1 VLTCQPALHDATL
14 LHATS
19 NWACAHVRSVF
30 LEASFFMKSQ
40 PDAAGRTAAEVVTQ
54 LPVPSRLGMLRFE
67 RLNEANWA
75 LLYLD
80 PNCEKQFG
88 LPAVELCALIGSPYA
103 SLMEPEA
110 RYQLHDAVQLQLNNS
125 PYYLVRYTLHTNKGA
140 LGVLELGEGYKQH
153 NRHLLRGYLMV
164 VDGLF
169 DDSEQQFGPDL
180 ETQNSRLQIALELN
194 QRAQHEQLLHLERVR
209 AQQGLILRLARHR
222 YSTSNSLQE
231 AAGLITKSAC
241 EIYDIACAS
250 IWNLVDQR
258 LEPIAEYRRSTGEY
272 LLPEPI
278 DASVF
283 PSYLEALHNS
293 RAIDAND
300 AQHDP
305 RTREMADSFRP
316 RDISAILDA
325 SIRIDGQVVGVLC
338 LEQTGTP
345 REWQSDEIAFAGE
358 LADQFAQVISN
369 HNRRTATSALHL
381 FQRAVE
387 QSANAFLLVNCDG
400 VVEYVNPSFTAITQ
414 YTTEEVHGQRLSEL
428 PALENLNELLLDANS
443 SLTKSNSWQ
452 GEFKS
457 RRKNLEPYWGQLSI
471 SKVYGDNRELTHY
484 IGIYEDITQ
493 SKLAQQ
499 RIERLAYTD
508 NLTNLGNRPAFI
520 RNLDERFARDCDIP
534 ISLLLVDI
542 DNFKR
547 INDSLGHQ
555 TGDKLLIS
563 LARRLR
569 NSLNPSGILARFA
582 SNEFAILL
590 DDTDLDAGQQ
600 VASSVLRTLDK
611 PMFVDNQLISVT
623 ASVGLACAPLHGHDP
638 QTLMKNAGL
647 ALHKA
652 KANGKHQVQVFT
664 EALNA
669 EASYKLFVE
678 NNLRR
683 ALTQNEL
690 EVFYQPKLCLRTGR
704 LLGMEA
710 LLRWNHPERGMIRPD
725 QFISVAEETG
735 LIIPIGKWV
744 ARQACRMSKE
754 LTAAGFGRLQVAIN
768 LSPKQFS
775 DPELV
780 ASIATILQEEN
791 LDASLL
797 ELELTEGLLLEATE
811 DTRQQLDSLKK
822 LGLSLAMDDFG
833 TGYSSFSYL
842 KKFPIDVIKIDRSF
856 IRDIPD
862 DQDDMEITSAVIA
875 MAHNLKLKVVA
886 EGIETAEQLAFLRR
900 HRCDVGQGYLFDRP
914 IPGEELVEKL
924 RRYPRGP
931 LA

>member
-1 VLTCQPALHDATL
+1 
-14 LHATS
+14 
-19 NWACAHVRSVF
+19 
-30 LEASFFMKSQ
+30 MKSQ
-40 PDAAGRTAAEVVTQ
+40 TDAAGRSAAEVVTQ

-75 LLYLD
+75 LLFLD

-88 LPAVELCALIGSPYA
+88 LPAVDLCALIGSPYA
-103 SLMEPEA
+103 SLMEPQA
-110 RYQLHDAVQLQLNNS
+110 RYQLHDDIQQQLASS
-125 PYYLVRYTLHTNKGA
+125 PNYLIRYTLHSPKGA
-140 LGVLELGEGYKQH
+140 LGLLEIGEAYKQH
-153 NRHLLRGYLMV
+153 NRHLLRGYFLI
-164 VDGLF
+164 VDGLVTESETAT
-169 DDSEQQFGPDL
+169 DSDL
-180 ETQNSRLQIALELN
+180 ETRNLRLQIALELN
-194 QRAQHEQLLHLERVR
+194 QRAQRDQFAHLERVR
-209 AQQGLILRLARHR
+209 AQQDLILRLTRHR
-222 YSTSNSLQE
+222 YTTANTLLE
-231 AAGLITKSAC
+231 AAKLITKSAC
-241 EIYDIACAS
+241 DIYDVDHVS
-250 IWNLVDQR
+250 IWNLIDKR
-258 LEPIAEYRRSTGEY
+258 LEPITDYRRESGDYQSRT
-272 LLPEPI
+272 PI
-278 DASVF
+278 DISTY
-283 PSYLEALHNS
+283 PTYLQALNTS
-293 RAIDAND
+293 RAIDASNI
-300 AQHDP
+300 QTDP
-305 RTREMADSFRP
+305 RTREMAESLNPGEDK
-316 RDISAILDA
+316 AVLDA
-325 SIRIDGQVVGVLC
+325 SIRIDGQVIGVLC
-338 LEQTGTP
+338 LEQSGST

-358 LADQFAQVISN
+358 LADQFAQVINN
-369 HNRRTATSALHL
+369 HNRRAATNALHL

-387 QSANAFLLVNCDG
+387 QSANAFLLVNCNG

-414 YTTEEVHGQRLSEL
+414 YSSDEVSGHKLSEL
-428 PALENLNELLLDANS
+428 PALENLNQLLLEANS
-443 SLTKSNSWQ
+443 SLTNSNSWQ

-520 RNLDERFARDCDIP
+520 RNLDERFVRDTDTP
-534 ISLLLVDI
+534 MSLLLVDI

-569 NSLNPSGILARFA
+569 NTLSPSDVLARFA
-582 SNEFAILL
+582 SNEFAVLL
-590 DDTDLDAGQQ
+590 DNTDQEAGQATASQ
-600 VASSVLRTLDK
+600 VLATLDK

-623 ASVGLACAPLHGHDP
+623 GSVGLACAPLHGRDP

-690 EVFYQPKLCLRTGR
+690 EVFYQPKLCLLTGR

-710 LLRWNHPERGMIRPD
+710 LLRWNHPEKGMIRPD

-744 ARQACRMSKE
+744 ARQSCRMSKD
-754 LTAAGFGRLQVAIN
+754 LTAAGFGNLQVAIN
-768 LSPKQFS
+768 VSPKQFS

-780 ASIATILQEEN
+780 SSIAAILREEE
-791 LDASLL
+791 LDPSLL

-862 DQDDMEITSAVIA
+862 DEDDMEITSAVIA

-886 EGIETAEQLAFLRR
+886 EGIETAAQLTFLRR
-900 HRCDVGQGYLFDRP
+900 HRCDVGQGYLFDKP
-914 IPGEELVEKL
+914 IPGEELIEKL
-924 RRYPRGP
+924 KRYPRRP
-931 LA
+931 SA

>member
-1 VLTCQPALHDATL
+1 
-14 LHATS
+14 
-19 NWACAHVRSVF
+19 
-30 LEASFFMKSQ
+30 MKSQ
-40 PDAAGRTAAEVVTQ
+40 PDATSRMVAEVVTQ

-67 RLNEANWA
+67 RLNEPSWA
-75 LLYLD
+75 LLFLD
-80 PNCEKQFG
+80 PNCERQFG
-88 LPAVELCALIGSPYA
+88 LPAVELCALVGSPYA

-110 RYQLHDAVQLQLNNS
+110 RYLLHDAVQQQLTES
-125 PYYLVRYTLHTNKGA
+125 PHYLIRYTLHTASGSLN
-140 LGVLELGEGYKQH
+140 LLELGEAYKQH
-153 NRHLLRGYLMV
+153 NRHLLRGYLLV
-164 VDGLF
+164 IDGLF
-169 DDSEQQFGPDL
+169 EDDPLQPALDL

-194 QRAQHEQLLHLERVR
+194 QCAQQEQLLHLDRVR
-209 AQQGLILRLARHR
+209 AQQDLILLLTRQR
-222 YSTSNSLQE
+222 YSSNDSLRE
-231 AAGLITKSAC
+231 AAELITRSAC
-241 EIYDIACAS
+241 DIYQIDCAS
-250 IWNLVDQR
+250 LWHLEGSMLV
-258 LEPIAEYRRSTGEY
+258 PISAYHRTKQEY
-272 LLPEPI
+272 LLPQPI
-278 DASVF
+278 DVSAF
-283 PSYLEALHNS
+283 PDYLDALHTG
-293 RAIDAND
+293 RAIDAHN
-300 AQHDP
+300 AMRDP
-305 RTREMADSFRP
+305 RTREMAESLRP
-316 RDISAILDA
+316 RDVNAMLDA
-325 SIRIDGQVVGVLC
+325 SIRVDGQVVGVLC
-338 LEQTGTP
+338 LEQTGAT
-345 REWQSDEIAFAGE
+345 RAWQSDEIAFAGE

-414 YTTEEVHGQRLSEL
+414 YSTEEVHGQRLSEL
-428 PALENLNELLLDANS
+428 PALENLSELLFDAPS
-443 SLTKSNSWQ
+443 ALAKSNSWQ

-493 SKLAQQ
+493 TKLAQQ

-520 RNLDERFARDCDIP
+520 RNLDERFARDSDAP

-569 NSLNPSGILARFA
+569 NSLIPSGSLARFA
-582 SNEFAILL
+582 SNEFAVLL
-590 DDTDLDAGQQ
+590 DNSDLTVGQQ
-600 VASSVLRTLDK
+600 VANQLLATLDK

-623 ASVGLACAPLHGHDP
+623 GSVGLACAPLHGRDP
-638 QTLMKNAGL
+638 QTLMRNAGL

-690 EVFYQPKLCLRTGR
+690 DVFYQPKLCLRSGR

-710 LLRWNHPERGMIRPD
+710 LLRWDHPEKGMIRPD

-735 LIIPIGKWV
+735 LIIPIGKWI
-744 ARQACRMSKE
+744 ARQACRMSKA
-754 LTAAGFGRLQVAIN
+754 LTAAGLGNLQVAIN

-775 DPELV
+775 DPDLV
-780 ASIATILQEEN
+780 ASIASILKEEA
-791 LDASLL
+791 LPAHLL

-811 DTRQQLDSLKK
+811 DTHLQLDQLKR
-822 LGLSLAMDDFG
+822 LGLTLAMDDFG
-833 TGYSSFSYL
+833 TGYSSLSYL
-842 KKFPIDVIKIDRSF
+842 KKFPIDIIKIDRSF
-856 IRDIPD
+856 IHEIPD
-862 DQDDMEITSAVIA
+862 NQDDMEITSAVIA

-886 EGIETAEQLAFLRR
+886 EGIETAEQLSFLRR

-914 IPGEELVEKL
+914 IPGNELIEKL
-924 RRYPRGP
+924 KRYPRGP
-931 LA
+931 IA

>member
-1 VLTCQPALHDATL
+1 
-14 LHATS
+14 
-19 NWACAHVRSVF
+19 
-30 LEASFFMKSQ
+30 MKSQ
-40 PDAAGRTAAEVVTQ
+40 PDAASRMVAEVVTQ

-67 RLNEANWA
+67 RLNEPSWA
-75 LLYLD
+75 LLFLD
-80 PNCEKQFG
+80 PNCERQFG
-88 LPAVELCALIGSPYA
+88 LPAVELCALVGSPYA
-103 SLMEPEA
+103 SLMEPQA
-110 RYQLHDAVQLQLNNS
+110 RYELHDAIQQQLS
-125 PYYLVRYTLHTNKGA
+125 ESTHYLIRYTLHTASGSLN
-140 LGVLELGEGYKQH
+140 LLELGEAYKQH
-153 NRHLLRGYLMV
+153 NRHLLRGYLLV
-164 VDGLF
+164 IDGLF
-169 DDSEQQFGPDL
+169 EDDPLQPALDL

-194 QRAQHEQLLHLERVR
+194 QRAQQEQLLHLDRVR
-209 AQQGLILRLARHR
+209 AQQDLILLLTRQR
-222 YSTSNSLQE
+222 YSSNNSLRE
-231 AAGLITKSAC
+231 AAELITRSAC
-241 EIYDIACAS
+241 DIYEIDCAS
-250 IWNLVDQR
+250 LWHLEGSMLV
-258 LEPIAEYRRSTGEY
+258 PISAYHRTTQEY
-272 LLPEPI
+272 LLPQPI
-278 DASVF
+278 DVSVF
-283 PSYLEALHNS
+283 PDYLDALHTG
-293 RAIDAND
+293 RAIDAHN
-300 AQHDP
+300 AMRDP
-305 RTREMADSFRP
+305 RTREMAESLRP
-316 RDISAILDA
+316 SDVNAMLDA
-325 SIRIDGQVVGVLC
+325 SIRVDGQVVGVLC
-338 LEQTGTP
+338 LEQTGAT
-345 REWQSDEIAFAGE
+345 RAWQSDEIAFAGE

-414 YTTEEVHGQRLSEL
+414 YSTEEVHGQRLSEL
-428 PALENLNELLLDANS
+428 PALENLSELLFDAPS
-443 SLTKSNSWQ
+443 ALAKSNSWQ

-493 SKLAQQ
+493 TKLAQQ

-520 RNLDERFARDCDIP
+520 RNLDERFARDSDAP

-569 NSLNPSGILARFA
+569 NSLIPSGSLARFA
-582 SNEFAILL
+582 SNEFAVLL
-590 DDTDLDAGQQ
+590 DNSDLTVGQQ
-600 VASSVLRTLDK
+600 VANQLLATLDK

-623 ASVGLACAPLHGHDP
+623 GSVGLACAPLHGRDP
-638 QTLMKNAGL
+638 QTLMRNAGL

-690 EVFYQPKLCLRTGR
+690 DVFYQPKLCLRSGR

-710 LLRWNHPERGMIRPD
+710 LLRWDHPEKGMIRPD

-735 LIIPIGKWV
+735 LIIPIGKWI
-744 ARQACRMSKE
+744 ARQACRMSKA
-754 LTAAGFGRLQVAIN
+754 LTAAGLGNLQVAIN

-775 DPELV
+775 DPDLV
-780 ASIATILQEEN
+780 ASIANILKEEA
-791 LDASLL
+791 LPAHLL

-811 DTRQQLDSLKK
+811 DTHLQLDQLKR
-822 LGLSLAMDDFG
+822 LGLTLAMDDFG
-833 TGYSSFSYL
+833 TGYSSLSYL
-842 KKFPIDVIKIDRSF
+842 KKFPIDIIKIDRSF
-856 IRDIPD
+856 IHEIPD
-862 DQDDMEITSAVIA
+862 NQDDMEITSAVIA
-875 MAHNLKLKVVA
+875 MAHNLKIKVVA
-886 EGIETAEQLAFLRR
+886 EGIETAEQLSFLRR

-914 IPGEELVEKL
+914 IPGNELIDKL
-924 RRYPRGP
+924 KRYPRGP
-931 LA
+931 IV

>member
-1 VLTCQPALHDATL
+1 
-14 LHATS
+14 
-19 NWACAHVRSVF
+19 
-30 LEASFFMKSQ
+30 MKSQ
-40 PDAAGRTAAEVVTQ
+40 PDVARLAAEVVTQ

-67 RLNEANWA
+67 RLNEASWA

-80 PNCEKQFG
+80 PNCERQFG
-88 LPAVELCALIGSPYA
+88 LPAVELCALIGTPYA
-103 SLMEPEA
+103 SLMEPQA
-110 RYQLHDAVQLQLNNS
+110 RYQLHDTIQQQLTQS
-125 PYYLVRYTLHTNKGA
+125 AHYLVRYTLHTSDGP
-140 LGVLELGEGYKQH
+140 LSVLEMGEAYKQH

-169 DDSEQQFGPDL
+169 NEIPAPTTEL
-180 ETQNSRLQIALELN
+180 ESQNTRLQIALELN
-194 QRAQHEQLLHLERVR
+194 QHAQQVQLQHLERVR
-209 AQQGLILRLARHR
+209 AQQELILLLARQR
-222 YSTSNSLQE
+222 YTTNNSLQE
-231 AAGLITKSAC
+231 AAELITRSAC
-241 EIYDIACAS
+241 DIYQIDCAS
-250 IWNLVDQR
+250 IWNLEEQRLVPISAYNRADQR
-258 LEPIAEYRRSTGEY
+258 HH
-272 LLPEPI
+272 LPEPI
-278 DASVF
+278 DASGF
-283 PSYLEALHNS
+283 PDYLEALQTS
-293 RAIDAND
+293 RAIDATN
-300 AQHDP
+300 AMRDP
-305 RTREMADSFRP
+305 RTREMADSLRAKN
-316 RDISAILDA
+316 IYAMLDA

-338 LEQTGTP
+338 LEQGGSV
-345 REWQSDEIAFAGE
+345 RAWQADEIAFAGE
-358 LADQFAQVISN
+358 LADQFAQVINN

-414 YTTEEVHGQRLSEL
+414 YSAEEVHGHRLAHL
-428 PALENLNELLLDANS
+428 PALENLSELLFDAPS
-443 SLTKSNSWQ
+443 SLAKSNSWQ

-493 SKLAQQ
+493 TKLAQQ

-520 RNLDERFARDCDIP
+520 RNLDERFARDSNTP

-569 NSLNPSGILARFA
+569 NSLSAGGSLARFA
-582 SNEFAILL
+582 SNEFAVLL
-590 DDTDLDAGQQ
+590 DDTDQESGQQ
-600 VASSVLRTLDK
+600 VASQLLATLDK

-623 ASVGLACAPLHGHDP
+623 GSVGLACAPLHGRDP
-638 QTLMKNAGL
+638 QTLMRNAGL

-690 EVFYQPKLCLRTGR
+690 DVFYQPKLCLRSGR

-710 LLRWNHPERGMIRPD
+710 LLRWNHPEKGMIRPD

-744 ARQACRMSKE
+744 ARQSCRMSKQ
-754 LTAAGFGRLQVAIN
+754 LSAAGMGNLQVAIN

-775 DPELV
+775 DPDLV
-780 ASIATILQEEN
+780 ASIATILAEEG
-791 LDASLL
+791 LPADLL

-811 DTRQQLDSLKK
+811 DTRLQLDQLKS
-822 LGLSLAMDDFG
+822 LGLTLAMDDFG
-833 TGYSSFSYL
+833 TGYSSLSYL
-842 KKFPIDVIKIDRSF
+842 KKFPIDIIKIDRSF
-856 IRDIPD
+856 IHEIPD
-862 DQDDMEITSAVIA
+862 NQDDMEITSAVIA

-914 IPGEELVEKL
+914 IPGSELMEKL

-931 LA
+931 IA

>member
-1 VLTCQPALHDATL
+1 LVPISAYHRATQEYIL
-14 LHATS
+14 PDVIDIS
-19 NWACAHVRSVF
+19 
-30 LEASFFMKSQ
+30 SF
-40 PDAAGRTAAEVVTQ
+40 PDY
-54 LPVPSRLGMLRFE
+54 M
-67 RLNEANWA
+67 
-75 LLYLD
+75 
-80 PNCEKQFG
+80 
-88 LPAVELCALIGSPYA
+88 
-103 SLMEPEA
+103 
-110 RYQLHDAVQLQLNNS
+110 
-125 PYYLVRYTLHTNKGA
+125 
-140 LGVLELGEGYKQH
+140 
-153 NRHLLRGYLMV
+153 
-164 VDGLF
+164 
-169 DDSEQQFGPDL
+169 
-180 ETQNSRLQIALELN
+180 
-194 QRAQHEQLLHLERVR
+194 
-209 AQQGLILRLARHR
+209 
-222 YSTSNSLQE
+222 
-231 AAGLITKSAC
+231 
-241 EIYDIACAS
+241 
-250 IWNLVDQR
+250 
-258 LEPIAEYRRSTGEY
+258 
-272 LLPEPI
+272 
-278 DASVF
+278 
-283 PSYLEALHNS
+283 EALHSS
-293 RAIDAND
+293 RAIDAHN
-300 AQHDP
+300 AMRDP
-305 RTREMADSFRP
+305 RTREMAEALRP
-316 RDISAILDA
+316 RDVNAMLDA
-325 SIRIDGQVVGVLC
+325 SIRVDGQVVGVLC
-338 LEQTGTP
+338 LEQTGVT
-345 REWQSDEIAFAGE
+345 RAWQSDEIAFAGE
-358 LADQFAQVISN
+358 LADQFAQVINN

-428 PALENLNELLLDANS
+428 PALENLSELLFDAPS
-443 SLTKSNSWQ
+443 ALAKSNSWQ

-493 SKLAQQ
+493 TKLAQQ

-520 RNLDERFARDCDIP
+520 RNLDERFARDSDTP

-569 NSLNPSGILARFA
+569 NSLSPSGSLARFA
-582 SNEFAILL
+582 SNEFAVLL
-590 DDTDLDAGQQ
+590 DDTDLATGQKIANQ
-600 VASSVLRTLDK
+600 LLATLDK

-623 ASVGLACAPLHGHDP
+623 GSVGLACAPLHGRDP
-638 QTLMKNAGL
+638 QTLMRNAGL

-690 EVFYQPKLCLRTGR
+690 DVFYQPKLCLRSGR

-735 LIIPIGKWV
+735 LIIPIGKWI
-744 ARQACRMSKE
+744 ARQACRMSKA
-754 LTAAGFGRLQVAIN
+754 LTAAGMGNLQVAIN

-775 DPELV
+775 DPDLV
-780 ASIATILQEEN
+780 ASIANILKEEA
-791 LDASLL
+791 LPAYLL

-811 DTRQQLDSLKK
+811 DTHLQLDQLKR
-822 LGLSLAMDDFG
+822 LGLTLAMDDFG
-833 TGYSSFSYL
+833 TGYSSLSYL
-842 KKFPIDVIKIDRSF
+842 KKFPIDIIKIDRSF
-856 IRDIPD
+856 IHEIPD
-862 DQDDMEITSAVIA
+862 NQDDMEITSAVIA

-914 IPGEELVEKL
+914 IPGGELIQALK
-924 RRYPRGP
+924 RYPRGP
-931 LA
+931 LCL

>member
-1 VLTCQPALHDATL
+1 
-14 LHATS
+14 
-19 NWACAHVRSVF
+19 
-30 LEASFFMKSQ
+30 MKSQ
-40 PDAAGRTAAEVVTQ
+40 PDVARMAAEVVTQ

-67 RLNEANWA
+67 RLNEASWA

-80 PNCEKQFG
+80 PNCERQFG
-88 LPAVELCALIGSPYA
+88 LPAVELCALLGTPYA
-103 SLMEPEA
+103 SLMEPQA
-110 RYQLHDAVQLQLNNS
+110 RYQLHDTIQQQLTLS
-125 PYYLVRYTLHTNKGA
+125 PHYLVRYTLHTSGGP
-140 LGVLELGEGYKQH
+140 LSLLEMGEAYKQH

-169 DDSEQQFGPDL
+169 SEPFSAAPTADL
-180 ETQNSRLQIALELN
+180 ESQNSRLQIALELN
-194 QRAQHEQLLHLERVR
+194 QRAQQEQLQHLERVR
-209 AQQGLILRLARHR
+209 AQQELILLLARQR
-222 YSTSNSLQE
+222 YTVNNSLQE
-231 AAGLITKSAC
+231 AAELITRSAC
-241 EIYDIACAS
+241 DIYQIDCAS
-250 IWNLVDQR
+250 IWNLEGQR
-258 LEPIAEYRRSTGEY
+258 LAPISAYHRDDQQHH
-272 LLPEPI
+272 LPEPI
-278 DASVF
+278 DASRF
-283 PSYLEALHNS
+283 PDYLEALHSS
-293 RAIDAND
+293 RAIDATN
-300 AQHDP
+300 AMRDP
-305 RTREMADSFRP
+305 RTREMAENLRN
-316 RDISAILDA
+316 RDIYAMLDA
-325 SIRIDGQVVGVLC
+325 SIRVDGQVVGVLC
-338 LEQTGTP
+338 LEQCGSP
-345 REWQSDEIAFAGE
+345 RDWQADEIAFAGE
-358 LADQFAQVISN
+358 LADQFAQVINN

-414 YTTEEVHGQRLSEL
+414 YSAEEVHGHRLAQL
-428 PALENLNELLLDANS
+428 PALENLSELLFDAPS
-443 SLTKSNSWQ
+443 SLAKSNSWQ

-493 SKLAQQ
+493 TKLAQQ

-520 RNLDERFARDCDIP
+520 RNLDERFARDSDSP

-569 NSLNPSGILARFA
+569 NSLSAGGSLARFA
-582 SNEFAILL
+582 SNEFAVLL
-590 DDTDLDAGQQ
+590 DDTDLESGQQ
-600 VASSVLRTLDK
+600 VASQLLATLDK

-623 ASVGLACAPLHGHDP
+623 GSVGLACAPLHGRDP
-638 QTLMKNAGL
+638 QTLMRNAGL

-690 EVFYQPKLCLRTGR
+690 DVFYQPKLCLRSGR

-710 LLRWNHPERGMIRPD
+710 LLRWNHPEKGMIRPD

-735 LIIPIGKWV
+735 LIIPIGKWI
-744 ARQACRMSKE
+744 ARQACRMSKQ
-754 LTAAGFGRLQVAIN
+754 LSAAGMGNLQVAIN

-775 DPELV
+775 DPDLV
-780 ASIATILQEEN
+780 ASIATILKEEELPAN
-791 LDASLL
+791 LL

-811 DTRQQLDSLKK
+811 DTRLQLDQLKSF
-822 LGLSLAMDDFG
+822 GLTLAMDDFG
-833 TGYSSFSYL
+833 TGYSSLSYL
-842 KKFPIDVIKIDRSF
+842 KKFPIDIIKIDRSF
-856 IRDIPD
+856 IHEIPD
-862 DQDDMEITSAVIA
+862 NQDDMEITSAVIA

-914 IPGEELVEKL
+914 IPGAELLEMLK
-924 RRYPRGP
+924 RYPRGP
-931 LA
+931 IA

>member
-1 VLTCQPALHDATL
+1 
-14 LHATS
+14 
-19 NWACAHVRSVF
+19 
-30 LEASFFMKSQ
+30 MKSH
-40 PDAAGRTAAEVVTQ
+40 PDAANRMVAEVVTQ

-67 RLNEANWA
+67 RLNEASWA
-75 LLYLD
+75 LLFLD
-80 PNCEKQFG
+80 PNCERQFG
-88 LPAVELCALIGSPYA
+88 LPAVELCALVGSPYA

-110 RYQLHDAVQLQLNNS
+110 RYQLHDAIQQQLTES
-125 PYYLVRYTLHTNKGA
+125 PHYLVRYTLHTAQGSLN
-140 LGVLELGEGYKQH
+140 LLEMGEAYKQH
-153 NRHLLRGYLMV
+153 NRHLLRGYLLV
-164 VDGLF
+164 VDGMFENDPLV
-169 DDSEQQFGPDL
+169 PALDL

-194 QRAQHEQLLHLERVR
+194 QRAQQEQLQHLERMR
-209 AQQGLILRLARHR
+209 AQQDLILLLARQR
-222 YSTSNSLQE
+222 YSSGNSLQE
-231 AAGLITKSAC
+231 AAKLITRSAC
-241 EIYDIACAS
+241 EIYEIDSAS
-250 IWNLVDQR
+250 LWNLDGQR
-258 LEPIAEYRRSTGEY
+258 LLPISAYHRASQEYR
-272 LLPEPI
+272 LPEII
-278 DASVF
+278 DASGF
-283 PSYLEALHNS
+283 PDYLEALHSS
-293 RAIDAND
+293 RAIDAHN
-300 AQHDP
+300 AMHDP
-305 RTREMADSFRP
+305 RTREMAESLRP
-316 RDISAILDA
+316 RDVNAMLDA
-325 SIRIDGQVVGVLC
+325 SIRVDGQVVGVLC
-338 LEQTGTP
+338 LEQTGVT
-345 REWQSDEIAFAGE
+345 RAWQSDEVAFAGE
-358 LADQFAQVISN
+358 LADQFAQVINN

-414 YTTEEVHGQRLSEL
+414 YSTEEVHGYRLSEL
-428 PALENLNELLLDANS
+428 PALENLSELLFDAPS
-443 SLTKSNSWQ
+443 SLAKSNSWQ

-493 SKLAQQ
+493 TKLAQQ

-520 RNLDERFARDCDIP
+520 RNLDERFARNSDSPTC
-534 ISLLLVDI
+534 LLLVDI

-569 NSLNPSGILARFA
+569 NSLSPSGSLARFA
-582 SNEFAILL
+582 SNEFAVLL
-590 DDTDLDAGQQ
+590 DDASLDVGQQ
-600 VASSVLRTLDK
+600 MASQLLMTLDK

-623 ASVGLACAPLHGHDP
+623 ASVGVACAPLHGSDP
-638 QTLMKNAGL
+638 QTLMRNAGL

-690 EVFYQPKLCLRTGR
+690 DVFYQPKLCLRTGR

-710 LLRWNHPERGMIRPD
+710 LLRWNHPEKGMIRPD

-735 LIIPIGKWV
+735 LIIPIGKWI
-744 ARQACRMSKE
+744 ARQACRMSIE
-754 LTAAGFGRLQVAIN
+754 LSAAGLGNLQVAIN

-775 DPELV
+775 DPDLV
-780 ASIATILQEEN
+780 SSIANILKEEQ
-791 LDASLL
+791 LPAHLL

-811 DTRQQLDSLKK
+811 DTHQQLEQLKR
-822 LGLSLAMDDFG
+822 LGLTLAMDDFG
-833 TGYSSFSYL
+833 TGYSSLSYL
-842 KKFPIDVIKIDRSF
+842 KKFPIDIIKIDRSF
-856 IRDIPD
+856 IHEIPD
-862 DQDDMEITSAVIA
+862 NQDDMEITSAVIA

-886 EGIETAEQLAFLRR
+886 EGIETAAQLAFLRR

-914 IPGEELVEKL
+914 IPGAELIDKL
-924 RRYPRGP
+924 KRYPRGP
-931 LA
+931 IA

>member
-1 VLTCQPALHDATL
+1 
-14 LHATS
+14 
-19 NWACAHVRSVF
+19 
-30 LEASFFMKSQ
+30 MKSQ
-40 PDAAGRTAAEVVTQ
+40 PDAAGRSVAEVVTQ

-80 PNCEKQFG
+80 PNCEKQLG
-88 LPAVELCALIGSPYA
+88 LAAMDLCALVGSPYA

-110 RYQLHDAVQLQLNNS
+110 RYQLHDAIQQQLS
-125 PYYLVRYTLHTNKGA
+125 DTPHYLVRYTLHTSRGP
-140 LGVLELGEGYKQH
+140 LGLIEIGEGYKQH

-164 VDGLF
+164 LGDVSLDI
-169 DDSEQQFGPDL
+169 DTVSAPDL
-180 ETQNSRLQIALELN
+180 ETQNSQLQIALQLN
-194 QRAQHEQLLHLERVR
+194 QHAQQEQLEHLERVR
-209 AQQGLILRLARHR
+209 AQQGLILHLARHR
-222 YSTSNSLQE
+222 YSSANSLLE
-231 AAGLITKSAC
+231 AAQLITKSAC
-241 EIYDIACAS
+241 KIYDIACAS
-250 IWNLVDQR
+250 IWNLNDKC
-258 LEPIAEYRRSTGEY
+258 LEPIAEFRKATGEY
-272 LLPEPI
+272 RLPDVI
-278 DASVF
+278 DASPY

-300 AQHDP
+300 VQHDP
-305 RTREMADSFRP
+305 RTREMAANLKP

-338 LEQTGTP
+338 LEQIGTP
-345 REWQSDEIAFAGE
+345 RPWQSDEIAFAGE
-358 LADQFAQVISN
+358 LADQFAQVINN

-387 QSANAFLLVNCDG
+387 QSASAFLLVNCDG

-414 YTTEEVHGQRLSEL
+414 YTTDEVHGQKLSEL
-428 PALENLNELLLDANS
+428 PALENLNGLLQDANS
-443 SLTKSNSWQ
+443 GLAKSNSWQ

-471 SKVYGDNRELTHY
+471 SKVYGDDRELTHY
-484 IGIYEDITQ
+484 IGIYEDVTQ
-493 SKLAQQ
+493 NKLAQQ

-520 RNLDERFARDCDIP
+520 RNLDERFARDSDTP
-534 ISLLLVDI
+534 MSLLLVDI

-569 NSLNPSGILARFA
+569 NTLNASDILARFA
-582 SNEFAILL
+582 SNEFAVLL
-590 DDTDLDAGQQ
+590 DDASMEAGQLVATQ
-600 VASSVLRTLDK
+600 VLATLDK

-623 ASVGLACAPLHGHDP
+623 GSVGLACAPLHGRDP

-690 EVFYQPKLCLRTGR
+690 EVFYQPKLCLSSGR

-710 LLRWNHPERGMIRPD
+710 LLRWNHPEKGMIRPD

-744 ARQACRMSKE
+744 ARQSCRMSKA
-754 LTAAGFGRLQVAIN
+754 LTAAGFGNLQVAIN
-768 LSPKQFS
+768 VSPKQFA

-780 ASIATILQEEN
+780 SSIAAILKEEQ

-822 LGLSLAMDDFG
+822 MGLSLAMDDFG

-886 EGIETAEQLAFLRR
+886 EGIETAAQLTFLRR

-914 IPGEELVEKL
+914 IPGEELIEKL

>member
-1 VLTCQPALHDATL
+1 
-14 LHATS
+14 
-19 NWACAHVRSVF
+19 
-30 LEASFFMKSQ
+30 MKSQ
-40 PDAAGRTAAEVVTQ
+40 PDAANRMVAEVVTQ

-67 RLNEANWA
+67 RLNEASWA

-80 PNCEKQFG
+80 PACERTFG
-88 LPAVELCALIGSPYA
+88 LPAAQLCSLTGSPYA

-110 RYQLHDAVQLQLNNS
+110 RHRLHDAIQAQLVDS
-125 PYYLVRYTLHTNKGA
+125 AHYTVRYTLHSNHGS
-140 LGVLELGEGYKQH
+140 LHLMELGEAFRQR
-153 NRHLLRGYLMV
+153 NRQLLRGYLMV
-164 VDGLF
+164 VDAAVGDVV
-169 DDSEQQFGPDL
+169 DDTLKPASASSP
-180 ETQNSRLQIALELN
+180 LQMALELN
-194 QRAQHEQLLHLERVR
+194 QRAQQEQLQHMERAS
-209 AQQGLILRLARHR
+209 AQQALILSLAQQR
-222 YSTSNSLQE
+222 YGPHKPLLE
-231 AAGLITKSAC
+231 AAELITRNAC
-241 EIYDIACAS
+241 DIYAVDCAS
-250 IWNLVDQR
+250 LWTLQ
-258 LEPIAEYRRSTGEY
+258 GQQ
-272 LLPEPI
+272 LLPITAYYGDRQVHGCLQPVDLGE
-278 DASVF
+278 F
-283 PSYLEALHNS
+283 PDYLAALHAS
-293 RAIDAND
+293 RAIDASD
-300 AQHDP
+300 VASDP
-305 RTREMADSFRP
+305 RTRQLARQLAM
-316 RDISAILDA
+316 RDVSSVLDA

-338 LEQTGTP
+338 LEQSGGG
-345 REWQSDEIAFAGE
+345 RVWRADEIAFAGE
-358 LADQFAQVISN
+358 LADQFAQVINN
-369 HNRRTATSALHL
+369 HDRRAATSALNL

-414 YTTEEVHGQRLSEL
+414 YSTEEVHGKRLADL
-428 PALENLNELLLDANS
+428 PALENLSELLFDAPS
-443 SLTKSNSWQ
+443 SLANGNSWQ

-471 SKVYGDNRELTHY
+471 SKVYGDDRELTHY

-520 RNLDERFARDCDIP
+520 RCLDESFAHDSDRP
-534 ISLLLVDI
+534 ISMMLVDI

-555 TGDKLLIS
+555 TGDKLLVS
-563 LARRLR
+563 LSRRLR
-569 NSLNPSGILARFA
+569 NSLSPAGSLARFA
-582 SNEFAILL
+582 SNEFAVLL
-590 DDTDLDAGQQ
+590 HDTDLEAGQRIAQ
-600 VASSVLRTLDK
+600 EVLLTLDK
-611 PMFVDNQLISVT
+611 PMFVDNQLINVT
-623 ASVGLACAPLHGHDP
+623 GSVGLACAPLHGRDP

-690 EVFYQPKLCLRTGR
+690 DVFYQPKLCLRTGR

-710 LLRWNHPERGMIRPD
+710 LLRWNHPEKGMIRPD

-735 LIIPIGKWV
+735 LIIPIGKWI
-744 ARQACRMSKE
+744 ARQACRMSKA
-754 LTAAGFGRLQVAIN
+754 LTAAGLGRLQVAIN

-775 DPELV
+775 DPDLV
-780 ASIATILQEEN
+780 ASIASILQEEA

-797 ELELTEGLLLEATE
+797 ELELTEGLLLEATV
-811 DTRQQLDSLKK
+811 DTHQQLEQLKQ
-822 LGLSLAMDDFG
+822 LGMTLAMDDFG
-833 TGYSSFSYL
+833 TGYSSLSYL

-856 IRDIPD
+856 IHEIPD
-862 DQDDMEITSAVIA
+862 NQDDMEITSAVIA

-886 EGIETAEQLAFLRR
+886 EGIETAAQLAFLRR
-900 HRCDVGQGYLFDRP
+900 QRCDVGQGYLFDKP
-914 IPGEELVEKL
+914 IPGAELIERLK
-924 RRYPRGP
+924 RYPRGP
-931 LA
+931 KA

>member
-1 VLTCQPALHDATL
+1 MVSCKHGPHDATL
-14 LHATS
+14 PYAKVGFTPVATS
-19 NWACAHVRSVF
+19 IS
-30 LEASFFMKSQ
+30 EASLFMKSQ
-40 PDAAGRTAAEVVTQ
+40 TDAAGRSAAEVVTQ

-75 LLYLD
+75 LLFLD
-80 PNCEKQFG
+80 PNCERQFG
-88 LPAVELCALIGSPYA
+88 LAAVDLCALIGSPYA

-110 RYQLHDAVQLQLNNS
+110 RYQLHDDIQQQLASS
-125 PYYLVRYTLHTNKGA
+125 PNYLIRYTLHTPKGP
-140 LGVLELGEGYKQH
+140 LGLLEIGEAYKQH
-153 NRHLLRGYLMV
+153 NRHLLRGYFLIV
-164 VDGLF
+164 EGLVTTGEPVT
-169 DDSEQQFGPDL
+169 DSDL
-180 ETQNSRLQIALELN
+180 ETRNLRLQIALELN
-194 QRAQHEQLLHLERVR
+194 QRAQRDQFAHLERVR
-209 AQQGLILRLARHR
+209 AQQDLILRLTRHR
-222 YSTSNSLQE
+222 YTTANTLLE
-231 AAGLITKSAC
+231 AAELITKSAC
-241 EIYDIACAS
+241 DIYDVDHVS
-250 IWNLVDQR
+250 IWNLNDKR
-258 LEPIAEYRRSTGEY
+258 LEPITDYSRETGDYQSRTPVDISPYPTY
-272 LLPEPI
+272 LQ
-278 DASVF
+278 
-283 PSYLEALHNS
+283 ALNTS
-293 RAIDAND
+293 RAIDASNI
-300 AQHDP
+300 QTDP
-305 RTREMADSFRP
+305 RTCEMAKILNPGETR
-316 RDISAILDA
+316 AVLDA
-325 SIRIDGQVVGVLC
+325 SIRIDGQVIGVLC
-338 LEQTGTP
+338 LEQSGST

-358 LADQFAQVISN
+358 LADQFAQVINN
-369 HNRRTATSALHL
+369 HNRRAATNALHL

-387 QSANAFLLVNCDG
+387 QSANAFLLVNCNG

-414 YTTEEVHGQRLSEL
+414 YSSEEVSGHKLSEL
-428 PALENLNELLLDANS
+428 PAQENLNQLLLEANS
-443 SLTKSNSWQ
+443 SLTNSNSWQ

-520 RNLDERFARDCDIP
+520 RNLDERFARDTDTP
-534 ISLLLVDI
+534 MSLLLVDI

-569 NSLNPSGILARFA
+569 NTLSPSDVLARFA
-582 SNEFAILL
+582 SNEFAVLI
-590 DDTDLDAGQQ
+590 DNTDQEAGQATATQ
-600 VASSVLRTLDK
+600 VLATLDK

-623 ASVGLACAPLHGHDP
+623 GSVGLACAPLHGRDP

-690 EVFYQPKLCLRTGR
+690 EVFYQPKLCLLTGR

-710 LLRWNHPERGMIRPD
+710 LLRWNHPEKGMIRPD

-744 ARQACRMSKE
+744 ARQSCRMSKD
-754 LTAAGFGRLQVAIN
+754 LTAAGFGNLQVAIN
-768 LSPKQFS
+768 VSPKQFS

-780 ASIATILQEEN
+780 SSIAAILKEEE
-791 LDASLL
+791 LDPSLL

-862 DQDDMEITSAVIA
+862 DEDDMEITSAVIA

-886 EGIETAEQLAFLRR
+886 EGIETAAQLAFLRR

-914 IPGEELVEKL
+914 IPGEELIKKL
-924 RRYPRGP
+924 KRYPRRP
-931 LA
+931 SA

>member
-1 VLTCQPALHDATL
+1 MVSCKHGPHDATL
-14 LHATS
+14 PYAKVGFIPVATS
-19 NWACAHVRSVF
+19 IP
-30 LEASFFMKSQ
+30 EASLFMKSQ
-40 PDAAGRTAAEVVTQ
+40 TDAAGRSAAEVVTQ

-75 LLYLD
+75 LLFLD
-80 PNCEKQFG
+80 PNCERQFG
-88 LPAVELCALIGSPYA
+88 LAAVDLCALIGSPYA

-110 RYQLHDAVQLQLNNS
+110 RYQLHDDIQLQLASS
-125 PYYLVRYTLHTNKGA
+125 PNYLIRYTLHSPKGP
-140 LGVLELGEGYKQH
+140 LGLLEIGEAYKQH
-153 NRHLLRGYLMV
+153 NRHLLRGYFLIV
-164 VDGLF
+164 EDLVTTGEPVT
-169 DDSEQQFGPDL
+169 DSDL
-180 ETQNSRLQIALELN
+180 ETRNLRLQIALELN
-194 QRAQHEQLLHLERVR
+194 QRAQRDQFAHLERVR
-209 AQQGLILRLARHR
+209 AQQDLILRLTRHR
-222 YSTSNSLQE
+222 YTTANTLLE
-231 AAGLITKSAC
+231 AAELITKSAC
-241 EIYDIACAS
+241 DIYDVDHVS
-250 IWNLVDQR
+250 IWNLNDKR
-258 LEPIAEYRRSTGEY
+258 LEPITDYSRETGDYQSRTPVDISPYPTY
-272 LLPEPI
+272 LQ
-278 DASVF
+278 
-283 PSYLEALHNS
+283 ALNTS
-293 RAIDAND
+293 RAIDASNI
-300 AQHDP
+300 QTDP
-305 RTREMADSFRP
+305 RTCEMAKSLNPGETR
-316 RDISAILDA
+316 AVLDA
-325 SIRIDGQVVGVLC
+325 SIRIDGQVIGVLC
-338 LEQTGTP
+338 LEESGTT

-358 LADQFAQVISN
+358 LADQFAQVINN
-369 HNRRTATSALHL
+369 HNRRAATNALHL

-387 QSANAFLLVNCDG
+387 QSANAFLLVNCNG

-414 YTTEEVHGQRLSEL
+414 YSSEEVSGHKLSEL
-428 PALENLNELLLDANS
+428 PALENLNQLLLEANS
-443 SLTKSNSWQ
+443 SLTNSNSWQ

-520 RNLDERFARDCDIP
+520 RNLDERFARDTDTP
-534 ISLLLVDI
+534 MSLLLVDI

-569 NSLNPSGILARFA
+569 NTLSPSDVLARFA
-582 SNEFAILL
+582 SNEFAVLI
-590 DDTDLDAGQQ
+590 DNTDQEAGQATATQ
-600 VASSVLRTLDK
+600 VLATLDK

-623 ASVGLACAPLHGHDP
+623 GSVGLACAPLHGRDP

-690 EVFYQPKLCLRTGR
+690 EVFYQPKLCLLTGR

-710 LLRWNHPERGMIRPD
+710 LLRWNHPEKGMIRPD

-744 ARQACRMSKE
+744 ARQSCRMSKD
-754 LTAAGFGRLQVAIN
+754 LTAAGFGNLQVAIN
-768 LSPKQFS
+768 VSPKQFS

-780 ASIATILQEEN
+780 SSIAAILKEEE
-791 LDASLL
+791 LDPSLL

-886 EGIETAEQLAFLRR
+886 EGIETAAQLAFLRR

-914 IPGEELVEKL
+914 IPGEELIEKL
-924 RRYPRGP
+924 KRYPRRP
-931 LA
+931 SA

>member
-1 VLTCQPALHDATL
+1 
-14 LHATS
+14 
-19 NWACAHVRSVF
+19 
-30 LEASFFMKSQ
+30 MKSQ
-40 PDAAGRTAAEVVTQ
+40 PDVARMAAEVVTQ

-67 RLNEANWA
+67 RLNEASWA

-80 PNCEKQFG
+80 PNCERQFG
-88 LPAVELCALIGSPYA
+88 LPAVELCALLGTPYA
-103 SLMEPEA
+103 SLMEPQA
-110 RYQLHDAVQLQLNNS
+110 RYQLHDTIQQQLALS
-125 PYYLVRYTLHTNKGA
+125 PHYLVRYTLHTNDGP
-140 LGVLELGEGYKQH
+140 LSLLEMGEAYKQH

-169 DDSEQQFGPDL
+169 SEIPAAAPTQDL
-180 ETQNSRLQIALELN
+180 ENQNSRLQIALELN
-194 QRAQHEQLLHLERVR
+194 QRAQQEQLQHLERVR
-209 AQQGLILRLARHR
+209 AQQELILLLARQR
-222 YSTSNSLQE
+222 YTINNSLQE
-231 AAGLITKSAC
+231 AAELITRSAC
-241 EIYDIACAS
+241 DVYQIDCAS
-250 IWNLVDQR
+250 IWNLEGQR
-258 LEPIAEYRRSTGEY
+258 LVPISAYHRDDQQHHM
-272 LLPEPI
+272 PEPI
-278 DASVF
+278 DASCF
-283 PSYLEALHNS
+283 PDYLEALHTS
-293 RAIDAND
+293 RAIDATN
-300 AQHDP
+300 ALRDP
-305 RTREMADSFRP
+305 RTREMAENK
-316 RDISAILDA
+316 DIHAMLDA
-325 SIRIDGQVVGVLC
+325 SIRVDGQVVGVLC
-338 LEQTGTP
+338 LEQSGST
-345 REWQSDEIAFAGE
+345 RAWQADEIAFAGE
-358 LADQFAQVISN
+358 LADQFAQVINN

-414 YTTEEVHGQRLSEL
+414 YSAEEVHGHRLAQL
-428 PALENLNELLLDANS
+428 PALENLSELLFDAPS
-443 SLTKSNSWQ
+443 ALAKSNSWQ

-493 SKLAQQ
+493 AKLAQQ

-520 RNLDERFARDCDIP
+520 RNLDERFARDSDSP

-569 NSLNPSGILARFA
+569 NSLSTGGSLARFA
-582 SNEFAILL
+582 SNEFAVLL
-590 DDTDLDAGQQ
+590 DDTDLESGQQ
-600 VASSVLRTLDK
+600 VASQLLATLDK

-623 ASVGLACAPLHGHDP
+623 GSVGLACAPLHGRDP
-638 QTLMKNAGL
+638 QTLMRNAGL

-690 EVFYQPKLCLRTGR
+690 DVFYQPKLCLRSGR

-710 LLRWNHPERGMIRPD
+710 LLRWNHPEKGMIRPD

-735 LIIPIGKWV
+735 LIIPIGKWI
-744 ARQACRMSKE
+744 ARQACRMSKQ
-754 LTAAGFGRLQVAIN
+754 LSAGGMGNLQVAIN

-775 DPELV
+775 DPDLV
-780 ASIATILQEEN
+780 ASIATILKEEQLPAN
-791 LDASLL
+791 LL

-811 DTRQQLDSLKK
+811 DTRLQLDQLKSF
-822 LGLSLAMDDFG
+822 GLTLAMDDFG
-833 TGYSSFSYL
+833 TGYSSLSYL
-842 KKFPIDVIKIDRSF
+842 KKFPIDIIKIDRSF
-856 IRDIPD
+856 IHEIPD
-862 DQDDMEITSAVIA
+862 NQDDMEITSAVIA

-914 IPGEELVEKL
+914 IPGAELLEKL
-924 RRYPRGP
+924 KRYPRGP
-931 LA
+931 IA

>member
-1 VLTCQPALHDATL
+1 M
-14 LHATS
+14 
-19 NWACAHVRSVF
+19 
-30 LEASFFMKSQ
+30 FMKSQ
-40 PDAAGRTAAEVVTQ
+40 TDAAGRSAAEVVTQ

-75 LLYLD
+75 LLFLD

-88 LPAVELCALIGSPYA
+88 LPAVDLCALIGSPYA
-103 SLMEPEA
+103 SLMEPQA
-110 RYQLHDAVQLQLNNS
+110 RYQLHDDIQQQLASS
-125 PYYLVRYTLHTNKGA
+125 PNYLIRYTLHSPKGA
-140 LGVLELGEGYKQH
+140 LGLLEIGEAYKQH
-153 NRHLLRGYLMV
+153 NRHLLRGYFLI
-164 VDGLF
+164 VDGLVTESETAT
-169 DDSEQQFGPDL
+169 DSDL
-180 ETQNSRLQIALELN
+180 ETRNLRLQIALELN
-194 QRAQHEQLLHLERVR
+194 QRAQRDQFAHLERVR
-209 AQQGLILRLARHR
+209 AQQDLILRLTRHR
-222 YSTSNSLQE
+222 YTTANTLLE
-231 AAGLITKSAC
+231 AAKLITKSAC
-241 EIYDIACAS
+241 DIYDVDHVS
-250 IWNLVDQR
+250 IWNLTDKR
-258 LEPIAEYRRSTGEY
+258 LEPITNYRRESGDYQSRT
-272 LLPEPI
+272 PI
-278 DASVF
+278 DISAY
-283 PSYLEALHNS
+283 PTYLQALNTS
-293 RAIDAND
+293 RAIDASNI
-300 AQHDP
+300 QTDP
-305 RTREMADSFRP
+305 RTREMAESLNPGEDK
-316 RDISAILDA
+316 AVLDA
-325 SIRIDGQVVGVLC
+325 SIRIDGQVIGVLC
-338 LEQTGTP
+338 LEQSGST

-358 LADQFAQVISN
+358 LADQFAQVINN
-369 HNRRTATSALHL
+369 HNRRAATNALHL

-387 QSANAFLLVNCDG
+387 QSANAFLLVNCNG

-414 YTTEEVHGQRLSEL
+414 YSSDEVSGHKLSEL
-428 PALENLNELLLDANS
+428 PALENLNQLLLEANS
-443 SLTKSNSWQ
+443 SLTNSNSWQ

-520 RNLDERFARDCDIP
+520 RNLDERFVRDTDTP
-534 ISLLLVDI
+534 MSLLLVDI

-569 NSLNPSGILARFA
+569 NTLSPSDVLARFA
-582 SNEFAILL
+582 SNEFAVLL
-590 DDTDLDAGQQ
+590 DNTDQEAGQATASQ
-600 VASSVLRTLDK
+600 VLATLDK

-623 ASVGLACAPLHGHDP
+623 GSVGLACAPLHGRDP

-690 EVFYQPKLCLRTGR
+690 EVFYQPKLCLLTGR

-710 LLRWNHPERGMIRPD
+710 LLRWNHPEKGMIRPD

-744 ARQACRMSKE
+744 ARQSCRMSKD
-754 LTAAGFGRLQVAIN
+754 LTAAGFGNLQVAIN
-768 LSPKQFS
+768 VSPKQFS

-780 ASIATILQEEN
+780 SSIAAILREEE
-791 LDASLL
+791 LDPSLL

-862 DQDDMEITSAVIA
+862 DEDDMEITSAVIA

-886 EGIETAEQLAFLRR
+886 EGIETAAQLTFLRR
-900 HRCDVGQGYLFDRP
+900 HRCDVGQGYLFDKP
-914 IPGEELVEKL
+914 IPGEELIEKL
-924 RRYPRGP
+924 KRYPRRP
-931 LA
+931 SA

>member
-1 VLTCQPALHDATL
+1 
-14 LHATS
+14 
-19 NWACAHVRSVF
+19 
-30 LEASFFMKSQ
+30 MKSQ
-40 PDAAGRTAAEVVTQ
+40 PDVARTAAEVVTQ

-67 RLNEANWA
+67 RLNEASWA

-80 PNCEKQFG
+80 PNCERQFG
-88 LPAVELCALIGSPYA
+88 LPAVELCSLLGAPYA
-103 SLMEPEA
+103 SLMEPQA
-110 RYQLHDAVQLQLNNS
+110 RYQLHDAIQQQLTAS
-125 PYYLVRYTLHTNKGA
+125 PHYLVRYTLHTNDGP
-140 LGVLELGEGYKQH
+140 LSLLEVGEAYKQH

-169 DDSEQQFGPDL
+169 SNLAPMPAADL
-180 ETQNSRLQIALELN
+180 EDQNSRLQIALELN
-194 QRAQHEQLLHLERVR
+194 QRAQQEQLQHLERVR
-209 AQQGLILRLARHR
+209 AQQELILLLARQR
-222 YSTSNSLQE
+222 YSTTNSLQE
-231 AAGLITKSAC
+231 AAELITRSAC
-241 EIYDIACAS
+241 DIYQIDCAS
-250 IWNLVDQR
+250 IWNLEGQQLVPISAFHRADQQHHM
-258 LEPIAEYRRSTGEY
+258 PA
-272 LLPEPI
+272 PI
-278 DASVF
+278 DASGF
-283 PSYLEALHNS
+283 PDYLEALHSS
-293 RAIDAND
+293 RAIDASN
-300 AQHDP
+300 AMRDP
-305 RTREMADSFRP
+305 RTREMVESLRP
-316 RDISAILDA
+316 MDIHAMLDA
-325 SIRIDGQVVGVLC
+325 SIRVDGQVVGVLC
-338 LEQTGTP
+338 LEQSTGT
-345 REWQSDEIAFAGE
+345 RDWLSDEIAFAGE
-358 LADQFAQVISN
+358 LADQFAQVINN

-414 YTTEEVHGQRLSEL
+414 YSTEEVHGHRLAQL
-428 PALENLNELLLDANS
+428 PALENLSELLFDAPS
-443 SLTKSNSWQ
+443 SLAKSNSWQ

-493 SKLAQQ
+493 TKLAQQ

-520 RNLDERFARDCDIP
+520 RNLDERFARDSDAP

-569 NSLNPSGILARFA
+569 NSLSASDGLARFA
-582 SNEFAILL
+582 SNEFAVLL
-590 DDTDLDAGQQ
+590 DDTDLTTGQQ
-600 VASSVLRTLDK
+600 IASQLLMTLDK

-623 ASVGLACAPLHGHDP
+623 GSVGVACAPLHGRDP
-638 QTLMKNAGL
+638 QTLMRNAGL

-652 KANGKHQVQVFT
+652 KACGKHQVQVFT

-710 LLRWNHPERGMIRPD
+710 LLRWNHPKNGMIRPD

-744 ARQACRMSKE
+744 ARQACRMSRQ
-754 LTAAGFGRLQVAIN
+754 LSLAGLGSLQVAIN
-768 LSPKQFS
+768 VSPKQFS
-775 DPELV
+775 DPDLV
-780 ASIATILQEEN
+780 ASIASILKEEQ
-791 LDASLL
+791 LPAALL
-797 ELELTEGLLLEATE
+797 ELELTEGLLLEATD
-811 DTRQQLDSLKK
+811 DTRLQLDQLKK
-822 LGLSLAMDDFG
+822 LGLTLAMDDFG
-833 TGYSSFSYL
+833 TGYSSLSYL
-842 KKFPIDVIKIDRSF
+842 KKFPIDIIKIDRSF
-856 IRDIPD
+856 IKDIPD
-862 DQDDMEITSAVIA
+862 NQNDMEITSAVIA

-886 EGIETAEQLAFLRR
+886 EGIETAAQLAFLRR

-914 IPGEELVEKL
+914 IPGSELIEKL
-924 RRYPRGP
+924 KRYPRGP

>member
-1 VLTCQPALHDATL
+1 MVVSCKHGLHDATL
-14 LHATS
+14 PYAKRGFTPVATS
-19 NWACAHVRSVF
+19 IP
-30 LEASFFMKSQ
+30 EASLFMKSQ
-40 PDAAGRTAAEVVTQ
+40 TDAAGRTAAEVVTQ

-75 LLYLD
+75 LLFLD

-88 LPAVELCALIGSPYA
+88 LPAVDLCALIGSPYA
-103 SLMEPEA
+103 SLMEPEV
-110 RYQLHDAVQLQLNNS
+110 RYQLHDDVQLQLSSS
-125 PYYLVRYTLHTNKGA
+125 PNYLIRYTLHTPKGP
-140 LGVLELGEGYKQH
+140 LGLLEIGEAYKQH
-153 NRHLLRGYLMV
+153 NRHLLRGYFMI
-164 VDGLF
+164 VDEQVIE
-169 DDSEQQFGPDL
+169 SEQPVDSDL
-180 ETQNSRLQIALELN
+180 ETRNSRLQIALELN
-194 QRAQHEQLLHLERVR
+194 QRAQRDQFAHLERVR
-209 AQQGLILRLARHR
+209 AQQDLILRLTRHR
-222 YSTSNSLQE
+222 YTTANTLLE
-231 AAGLITKSAC
+231 AAQLITRSAC
-241 EIYDIACAS
+241 DIYDVDHVS
-250 IWNLVDQR
+250 IWNLNDKR
-258 LEPIAEYRRSTGEY
+258 LEPITDYDRESGDYRTRTQ
-272 LLPEPI
+272 I
-278 DASVF
+278 DISPY
-283 PSYLEALHNS
+283 PSYLQALHTS
-293 RAIDAND
+293 RAIDAGNI
-300 AQHDP
+300 QTDP
-305 RTREMADSFRP
+305 RTREMAESLTPMENR
-316 RDISAILDA
+316 AVLDA

-338 LEQTGTP
+338 LEQTGST

-358 LADQFAQVISN
+358 LADQFAQVINN
-369 HNRRTATSALHL
+369 HNRRAATNALHL

-414 YTTEEVHGQRLSEL
+414 YSSEEVSGRKLSEL
-428 PALENLNELLLDANS
+428 PALENLNQLLLEANS
-443 SLTKSNSWQ
+443 SLTTSNSWQ

-471 SKVYGDNRELTHY
+471 SKVYSDTRELTHY

-520 RNLDERFARDCDIP
+520 RNLDERFARDTDTP
-534 ISLLLVDI
+534 MSLLLVDI

-569 NSLNPSGILARFA
+569 NTLSPTDVLARFA
-582 SNEFAILL
+582 SNEFAVLL
-590 DDTDLDAGQQ
+590 DNTGQEAGQTT
-600 VASSVLRTLDK
+600 AAEVLATLDK

-623 ASVGLACAPLHGHDP
+623 GSVGLACAPLHGRDP

-690 EVFYQPKLCLRTGR
+690 EVFYQPKLCLLTGR

-710 LLRWNHPERGMIRPD
+710 LLRWNHPEKGMIRPD

-744 ARQACRMSKE
+744 ARQSCRMSKD
-754 LTAAGFGRLQVAIN
+754 LTAAGFGHLQVAIN
-768 LSPKQFS
+768 VSPKQFS

-780 ASIATILQEEN
+780 SSIAAILREEA
-791 LDASLL
+791 LDPSLL

-862 DQDDMEITSAVIA
+862 DEDDMEITSAVIA

-886 EGIETAEQLAFLRR
+886 EGIETAAQLAFLRR
-900 HRCDVGQGYLFDRP
+900 HRCDVGQGYLFDKP
-914 IPGEELVEKL
+914 IPGEELIEKL
-924 RRYPRGP
+924 QRYPRRP
-931 LA
+931 SA

>member
-1 VLTCQPALHDATL
+1 
-14 LHATS
+14 
-19 NWACAHVRSVF
+19 
-30 LEASFFMKSQ
+30 MKSQ
-40 PDAAGRTAAEVVTQ
+40 PDVARTAAEVVTQ

-67 RLNEANWA
+67 RLNEASWA

-80 PNCEKQFG
+80 PNCERQFG
-88 LPAVELCALIGSPYA
+88 LPAVELCSLIGSPYA
-103 SLMEPEA
+103 SLMEPQA
-110 RYQLHDAVQLQLNNS
+110 RYQLHDAIQQQLTAS
-125 PYYLVRYTLHTNKGA
+125 PHYLVRYTLHTNDGQ
-140 LGVLELGEGYKQH
+140 LSLLEVGEAYKQH

-169 DDSEQQFGPDL
+169 SNLAPMPTADL
-180 ETQNSRLQIALELN
+180 EDQNSRLQIALELN
-194 QRAQHEQLLHLERVR
+194 QRAQQEQLQHLERVR
-209 AQQGLILRLARHR
+209 AQQELILLLARQR
-222 YSTSNSLQE
+222 YSTNNSLQE
-231 AAGLITKSAC
+231 AAELITRSAC
-241 EIYDIACAS
+241 DIYQIDCAS
-250 IWNLVDQR
+250 IWNLEGQQLVPISAFLRADQQHH
-258 LEPIAEYRRSTGEY
+258 
-272 LLPEPI
+272 LPLPI
-278 DASVF
+278 DASGF
-283 PSYLEALHNS
+283 PDYLEALHSS
-293 RAIDAND
+293 RAIDAGN
-300 AQHDP
+300 ALRDP
-305 RTREMADSFRP
+305 RTRDMAESLRP
-316 RDISAILDA
+316 LEVHAMLDA
-325 SIRIDGQVVGVLC
+325 SIRVDGQVVGVLC
-338 LEQTGTP
+338 LEQSTCT
-345 REWQSDEIAFAGE
+345 RDWLSDEIAFAGE
-358 LADQFAQVISN
+358 LADQFAQVINN

-414 YTTEEVHGQRLSEL
+414 YSTEEVHGHRLAQL
-428 PALENLNELLLDANS
+428 PALENLSELLFDAPS
-443 SLTKSNSWQ
+443 SLAQSNSWQ

-493 SKLAQQ
+493 AKLAQQ

-520 RNLDERFARDCDIP
+520 RNLDERFARDSDAP

-569 NSLNPSGILARFA
+569 NSLNAGGSLARFA
-582 SNEFAILL
+582 SNEFAVLL
-590 DDTDLDAGQQ
+590 DNADLEVGQQ
-600 VASSVLRTLDK
+600 MACQLLMTLDK

-623 ASVGLACAPLHGHDP
+623 GSVGLACAPLHGRDP
-638 QTLMKNAGL
+638 QTLMRNAGL

-664 EALNA
+664 ETLNA

-690 EVFYQPKLCLRTGR
+690 DVFYQPKLCLRSGR

-710 LLRWNHPERGMIRPD
+710 LLRWNHPEKGMIRPD

-735 LIIPIGKWV
+735 LIIPIGKWI
-744 ARQACRMSKE
+744 ARQACRMSKQ
-754 LTAAGFGRLQVAIN
+754 LSAAGMGNLQVAIN

-775 DPELV
+775 DPDLV
-780 ASIATILQEEN
+780 ASIASILKEEQLPAN
-791 LDASLL
+791 LL

-811 DTRQQLDSLKK
+811 DTRLQLDQLKSF
-822 LGLSLAMDDFG
+822 GLTLAMDDFG
-833 TGYSSFSYL
+833 TGYSSLSYL
-842 KKFPIDVIKIDRSF
+842 KKFPIDIIKIDRSF
-856 IRDIPD
+856 IHEIPD
-862 DQDDMEITSAVIA
+862 NQDDMEITSAVIA

-914 IPGEELVEKL
+914 IPGSELLDRLK
-924 RRYPRGP
+924 RYPRGP
-931 LA
+931 IA

>member
-1 VLTCQPALHDATL
+1 
-14 LHATS
+14 
-19 NWACAHVRSVF
+19 
-30 LEASFFMKSQ
+30 MKSQ
-40 PDAAGRTAAEVVTQ
+40 PDAAGRPAAEVVTQ

-67 RLNEANWA
+67 RLNEPNWA

-88 LPAVELCALIGSPYA
+88 MAAVELCALVGSPYA

-110 RYQLHDAVQLQLNNS
+110 RYQLHDAVQAQLIGS
-125 PYYLVRYTLHTNKGA
+125 PHYLIRYTLHTARGPMG
-140 LGVLELGEGYKQH
+140 LVEVGEGYKQH
-153 NRHLLRGYLMV
+153 NRHLLRGYLMI
-164 VDGLF
+164 VDDALQETDIGLT
-169 DDSEQQFGPDL
+169 PDL

-194 QRAQHEQLLHLERVR
+194 QRAQSEQLRHLERVR
-209 AQQGLILRLARHR
+209 AQQSLILRLARHR
-222 YSTSNSLQE
+222 YSSSNSLQE
-231 AAGLITKSAC
+231 AAELITQSAC
-241 EIYDIACAS
+241 EIYDISCAS
-250 IWNLVDQR
+250 ICNLNNKT
-258 LEPIAEYRRSTGEY
+258 LEPIAEYRRCTDVYQKRG
-272 LLPEPI
+272 PI
-278 DASVF
+278 DISCF
-283 PSYLEALHNS
+283 PSYLEALHTS
-293 RAIDAND
+293 RAIDASD
-300 AQHDP
+300 VARDP
-305 RTREMADSFRP
+305 RTRELAESLRA
-316 RDISAILDA
+316 RNVNAILDA
-325 SIRIDGQVVGVLC
+325 SVRIDGQVVGVLC
-338 LEQTGTP
+338 LEQSGTP

-358 LADQFAQVISN
+358 LADQFAQAINN
-369 HNRRTATSALHL
+369 HNRRTATNALHL

-400 VVEYVNPSFTAITQ
+400 VVEYVNPSFTEITQ
-414 YTTEEVHGQRLSEL
+414 YCAEEVHGRKLSEL
-428 PALENLNELLLDANS
+428 PALENLNALLLDANS
-443 SLTKSNSWQ
+443 SLVSGNSWQ

-471 SKVYGDNRELTHY
+471 SKVYSDDRELTHY

-493 SKLAQQ
+493 AKMSQQ

-520 RNLDERFARDCDIP
+520 RTLDEHFARDVETP

-569 NSLNPSGILARFA
+569 NSLSPTGILARFA
-582 SNEFAILL
+582 SNEFAVLL
-590 DDTDLDAGQQ
+590 DDTNPEEGHRIATQ
-600 VASSVLRTLDK
+600 VLTTLDK

-623 ASVGLACAPLHGHDP
+623 GSVGLACAPLHGRDP

-704 LLGMEA
+704 LIGMEA
-710 LLRWNHPERGMIRPD
+710 LLRWNHPEKGMIRPD

-744 ARQACRMSKE
+744 ARQSCRMSKQ
-754 LTAAGFGRLQVAIN
+754 LTAAGYGKLHVAIN
-768 LSPKQFS
+768 VSPKQFS

-780 ASIATILQEEN
+780 GSIATILKEEN

-811 DTRQQLDSLKK
+811 DTRQQLDSLKM
-822 LGLSLAMDDFG
+822 LGLTLAMDDFG

-875 MAHNLKLKVVA
+875 MAHNLKLTVVA
-886 EGIETAEQLAFLRR
+886 EGIETAAQLAFLRR
-900 HRCDVGQGYLFDRP
+900 HRCDVGQGYLFDKP
-914 IPGEELVEKL
+914 IPGEELIDKL
-924 RRYPRGP
+924 RRYPRGT

>member
-1 VLTCQPALHDATL
+1 
-14 LHATS
+14 
-19 NWACAHVRSVF
+19 
-30 LEASFFMKSQ
+30 MKSQ
-40 PDAAGRTAAEVVTQ
+40 TDAAGRTAAEVVTQ

-75 LLYLD
+75 LLFLD

-110 RYQLHDAVQLQLNNS
+110 RYKLHDEIQLQLAS
-125 PYYLVRYTLHTNKGA
+125 TPFYLVRYTLHTPKGP
-140 LGVLELGEGYKQH
+140 LGLLEIGEAYKQH
-153 NRHLLRGYLMV
+153 NRHLLRGYFLV

-169 DDSEQQFGPDL
+169 AEEEQTFGPDL

-194 QRAQHEQLLHLERVR
+194 QRAQRDQLAHLERVR
-209 AQQGLILRLARHR
+209 AQQELILRLTRHR
-222 YSTSNSLQE
+222 YNTANSVLE
-231 AAGLITKSAC
+231 AAELITKSAC
-241 EIYDIACAS
+241 DIYDVDRVG
-250 IWNLVDQR
+250 IWSLHEQR
-258 LEPIAEYRRSTGEY
+258 LESIADYHRQSCDYQVRKPLDISQYPNY
-272 LLPEPI
+272 L
-278 DASVF
+278 D
-283 PSYLEALHNS
+283 ALHNS
-293 RAIDAND
+293 RAIDVSNV
-300 AQHDP
+300 QNDP
-305 RTREMADSFRP
+305 RTREIADTLLP
-316 RDISAILDA
+316 RGVNAILDA

-338 LEQTGTP
+338 LEQTGSE
-345 REWQSDEIAFAGE
+345 REWQPDEITFAGE
-358 LADQFAQVISN
+358 LADQFAQVINN
-369 HNRRTATSALHL
+369 HSRRAATNALYL

-387 QSANAFLLVNCDG
+387 QSANAFLLVNCEG
-400 VVEYVNPSFTAITQ
+400 MVEYVNPSFTAITQ
-414 YTTEEVHGQRLSEL
+414 YTSEEVHGHKLSEL
-428 PALENLNELLLDANS
+428 PALENLNALLLDANS
-443 SLTKSNSWQ
+443 SLNKSNSWQ

-508 NLTNLGNRPAFI
+508 NLTSLGNRPAFI
-520 RNLDERFARDCDIP
+520 RNLDERFARDSDTP
-534 ISLLLVDI
+534 MSLLLVDI

-569 NSLNPSGILARFA
+569 NTLSPSDILARFA
-582 SNEFAILL
+582 SNEFAVLL
-590 DDTDLDAGQQ
+590 DHSGLEAGQN
-600 VASSVLRTLDK
+600 VASQVLATLDK

-623 ASVGLACAPLHGHDP
+623 GSVGLACAPLHGRDP

-690 EVFYQPKLCLRTGR
+690 EVFYQPKLCLRSGR

-710 LLRWNHPERGMIRPD
+710 LLRWNHPEKGMIRPD

-744 ARQACRMSKE
+744 ARQSCRMSKA
-754 LTAAGFGRLQVAIN
+754 LTEAGFGNLQVAIN
-768 LSPKQFS
+768 VSPKQFS
-775 DPELV
+775 DPDLV
-780 ASIATILQEEN
+780 SSIASILEEEA

-862 DQDDMEITSAVIA
+862 DEDDMEITSAVIA

-886 EGIETAEQLAFLRR
+886 EGIETAAQLKFLRR
-900 HRCDVGQGYLFDRP
+900 HRCDVGQGYLFDKP
-914 IPGEELVEKL
+914 IPGEELIEKL
-924 RRYPRGP
+924 KRYTRRPS
-931 LA
+931 A

>member
-1 VLTCQPALHDATL
+1 
-14 LHATS
+14 
-19 NWACAHVRSVF
+19 
-30 LEASFFMKSQ
+30 MKSQ
-40 PDAAGRTAAEVVTQ
+40 TDAAGRSAAEVVTQ

-75 LLYLD
+75 LLFLD

-88 LPAVELCALIGSPYA
+88 LPAVDLCALIGSPYA
-103 SLMEPEA
+103 SLMEPQA
-110 RYQLHDAVQLQLNNS
+110 RYQLHDDIQQQLASS
-125 PYYLVRYTLHTNKGA
+125 PNYLIRYTLHSPKGA
-140 LGVLELGEGYKQH
+140 LGLLEIGEAYKQH
-153 NRHLLRGYLMV
+153 NRHLLRGYFLI
-164 VDGLF
+164 VDGLVTESETAT
-169 DDSEQQFGPDL
+169 DSDL
-180 ETQNSRLQIALELN
+180 ETRNLRLQIALELN
-194 QRAQHEQLLHLERVR
+194 QRAQRDQFAHLERVR
-209 AQQGLILRLARHR
+209 AQQDLILRLTRHR
-222 YSTSNSLQE
+222 YTTANTLLE
-231 AAGLITKSAC
+231 AAKLITKSAC
-241 EIYDIACAS
+241 DIYDVDHVS
-250 IWNLVDQR
+250 IWNLIDKR
-258 LEPIAEYRRSTGEY
+258 LEPITDYRRESGDYQSRT
-272 LLPEPI
+272 PI
-278 DASVF
+278 DISAY
-283 PSYLEALHNS
+283 PTYLQALNTS
-293 RAIDAND
+293 RAIDASNI
-300 AQHDP
+300 QTDP
-305 RTREMADSFRP
+305 RTREMAESLNPGEDK
-316 RDISAILDA
+316 AVLDA
-325 SIRIDGQVVGVLC
+325 SIRIDGQVIGVLC
-338 LEQTGTP
+338 LEQSGST

-358 LADQFAQVISN
+358 LADQFAQVINN
-369 HNRRTATSALHL
+369 HNRRAATNALHL

-387 QSANAFLLVNCDG
+387 QSANAFLLVNCNG

-414 YTTEEVHGQRLSEL
+414 YSSDEVSGHKLSEL
-428 PALENLNELLLDANS
+428 PALENLNQLLLEANS
-443 SLTKSNSWQ
+443 SLTNSNSWQ

-520 RNLDERFARDCDIP
+520 RNLDERFVRDTDTP
-534 ISLLLVDI
+534 MSLLLVNI

-569 NSLNPSGILARFA
+569 NTLSPSDVLARFA
-582 SNEFAILL
+582 SNEFAVLL
-590 DDTDLDAGQQ
+590 DNTDQEAGQATASQ
-600 VASSVLRTLDK
+600 VLATLDK

-623 ASVGLACAPLHGHDP
+623 GSVGLACAPLHGRDP

-690 EVFYQPKLCLRTGR
+690 EVFYQPKLCLLTGR

-710 LLRWNHPERGMIRPD
+710 LLRWNHPEKGMIRPD

-744 ARQACRMSKE
+744 ARQSCRMSKD
-754 LTAAGFGRLQVAIN
+754 LTAAGFGNLQVAIN
-768 LSPKQFS
+768 VSPKQFS

-780 ASIATILQEEN
+780 SSIAAILREEE
-791 LDASLL
+791 LDPSLL

-862 DQDDMEITSAVIA
+862 DEDDMEITSAVIA

-886 EGIETAEQLAFLRR
+886 EGIETAAQLTFLRR
-900 HRCDVGQGYLFDRP
+900 HRCDVGQGYLFDKP
-914 IPGEELVEKL
+914 IPGEELIEKL
-924 RRYPRGP
+924 KRYPRRP
-931 LA
+931 SA